1 MLSALSTVQPIPRLQ
16 RLQVKGLLRFYIFYQ
31 IVSNIYI
38 IFQMLARS
46 PGKSGK
52 GGGGGLPSVTHD
64 VEFGGLTVGCHLVS
78 LIPMTSLLSVNCEST
93 E

>member
-38 IFQMLARS
+38 IIQMLARS

-52 GGGGGLPSVTHD
+52 GGGGGLPSVAHD
-64 VEFGGLTVGCHLVS
+64 IEFGGLS
-78 LIPMTSLLSVNCEST
+78 L
-93 E
+93 